1 MKLNLWNNTLRGGAE
16 MATSSIF
23 ANIKITD
30 TKKIEAFVDAIE
42 ASIADPVPVSSKPKN
57 SALSDPDAIRA
68 LWNKRKEKNE

>member
-1 MKLNLWNNTLRGGAE
+1 

-42 ASIADPVPVSSKPKN
+42 ASIADPVPVSGKPKN